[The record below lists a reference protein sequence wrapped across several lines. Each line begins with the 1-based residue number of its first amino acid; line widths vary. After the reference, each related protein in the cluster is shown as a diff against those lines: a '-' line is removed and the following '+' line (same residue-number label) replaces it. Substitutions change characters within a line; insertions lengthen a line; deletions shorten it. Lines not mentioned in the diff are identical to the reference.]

1 MGRCTPMWT
10 GWKRTGQGSERSAA
24 AAGQRRM
31 NGRVAP
37 SMGTE
42 IGRGL
47 TAHALAFTLLSLT
60 GLVLVVFPLARQ
72 AHIERQAETPASVAR
87 EREGTASLFAVID
100 EALPRADIKR
110 ARAAWH
116 DAYRIALPRGDWQE
130 IAALRDLPLRRGRP
144 GARIGRTQDRHAYLG
159 ALGVSGCLVSR
170 AGTGFARR
178 RHARDRGVR
187 DARGSGRRRGRTED
201 RRWPRPGQRRVPG
214 LRARPRVAHATRSS
228 RRVRRGRALAPPA

>member
-1 MGRCTPMWT
+1 MWT

-31 NGRVAP
+31 NGRMAP
-37 SMGTE
+37 SMGPE

-47 TAHALAFTLLSLT
+47 TAHALAFTLLSLA

-130 IAALRDLPLRRGRP
+130 MAALGDVALRRGAT
-144 GARIGRTQDRHAYLG
+144 GAHIGDTEARQAYLG
-159 ALGVSGCLVSR
+159 ALFRARAQASLDGVMRAIEGFATLGDRDVVEEGLRIADGLARASDESQASERVLALRTRLDPR
-170 AGTGFARR
+170 AGFGEAGPSRPP
-178 RHARDRGVR
+178 
-187 DARGSGRRRGRTED
+187 
-201 RRWPRPGQRRVPG
+201 RWEAGP
-214 LRARPRVAHATRSS
+214 
-228 RRVRRGRALAPPA
+228 